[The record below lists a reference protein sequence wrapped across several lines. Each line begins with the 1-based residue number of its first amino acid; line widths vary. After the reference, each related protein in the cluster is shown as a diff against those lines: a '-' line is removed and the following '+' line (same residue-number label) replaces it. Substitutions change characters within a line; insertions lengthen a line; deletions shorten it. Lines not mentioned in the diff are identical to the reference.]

1 MTKSKKKNLRQA
13 NRKHT
18 IIQLILIVFIIG
30 IANFISS
37 EWFFRLDLTAEKRYS
52 LHDNSKD
59 VLKNVDDVLYI
70 KVYLDGKNMPV
81 GFKRLQRRVKELLD
95 DFRTYTPHIEYDFID
110 PFIDPDFE
118 VQRDVY
124 YQLIGK
130 GLIPTN
136 VQMGGGS
143 DYKEQVLFPGAL
155 ISYKE
160 TDYPVNFFVDDI
172 NLKGQQSF
180 DRTYSELESNFVR
193 AIWMLTRHQKQKIA
207 FIEGHD
213 ELDEHQTTDI
223 MVALS
228 EYYEIHRLK
237 IDGVLNSL
245 NNYRAVVVAKPQA
258 RISEKDKY
266 ILDQYIMNG
275 GRVLWLIEWMQIS
288 MDSLTHK
295 PYEMALINDINL
307 DDQLFRY
314 GVRINPDLVQDL
326 KCLNIPVVVNMIGGE
341 PQFKPMPWYF
351 FPLIVPDTL
360 QSHPINRNVSRI
372 RTHFVSSI
380 DTVGE
385 NVNIQKTVLL
395 RTSKYSKSL
404 MAPVEV
410 SLDVLNEAP
419 ELASFNQ
426 PHRSVAVLLEGVFD
440 SNFDMRIPPEIEMN
454 PDIDFKRK
462 SEPTKMIVIS
472 DGDLLRNEVR
482 KLGDKIQTYVL
493 GEDKYYQE
501 QYCPGNKEF
510 ILNCIN
516 YLCEDESLIQMRM
529 REIKLRELNHTKVK
543 TEGVKWVWI
552 NTIVPIS
559 IMLII
564 GIGLLLFRKFKYGR
578 QKTQKI

>member
-1 MTKSKKKNLRQA
+1 MKKSGKNNLRKA
-13 NRKHT
+13 NRKHSL
-18 IIQLILIVFIIG
+18 IQLFLIILI
-30 IANFISS
+30 IAALNFIAT

-52 LHDNSKD
+52 LHQNSKE
-59 VLKNVDDVLYI
+59 VLNGIDDVLYV

-81 GFKRLQRRVKELLD
+81 GFNRLQRRVKELLD
-95 DFRTYTPHIEYDFID
+95 DFRVYSPHIEYDFID
-110 PFIDPDFE
+110 PFDDPDFE

-130 GLIPTN
+130 GLIPTS

-143 DYKEQVLFPGAL
+143 DYKEQVLFPGAV
-155 ISYKE
+155 IRYRE
-160 TDYPVNFFVDDI
+160 TDYPINFFVDDI
-172 NLKGQQSF
+172 NNQGQQSF
-180 DRTYSELESNFVR
+180 DRTYSELESNFIR

-223 MVALS
+223 MVALA
-228 EYYEIHRLK
+228 EYYEVHRLK
-237 IDGVLNSL
+237 IAGVLNALDDYS
-245 NNYRAVVVAKPQA
+245 AVIVAKPQS
-258 RISEKDKY
+258 RINEKDKFV
-266 ILDQYIMNG
+266 LDQYIMNG
-275 GRVLWLIEWMQIS
+275 GRVLWLIEWMSVS

-295 PYEMALINDINL
+295 PFEMALINDINL

-360 QSHPINRNVSRI
+360 QNHPINRNVSRI

-380 DTVGE
+380 DTVGDDL
-385 NVNIQKTVLL
+385 NIKKTALL
-395 RTSKYSKSL
+395 RTSQYSKSL

-410 SLDVLNEAP
+410 SLDILNQPP
-419 ELASFNQ
+419 ELASFNR
-426 PHRSVAVLLEGVFD
+426 PHRTIAVLLEGVFE
-440 SNFDMRIPPEIEMN
+440 SNFDMRIPPEIAMDQ
-454 PDIDFKRK
+454 DINFKPK

-472 DGDLLRNEVR
+472 DGDMIRNEVR
-482 KLGDKIQTYVL
+482 KLGDKMQTYVL

-529 REIKLRELNHTKVK
+529 REIKLRELNHTKVRA
-543 TEGVKWVWI
+543 EGVKWVWI
-552 NTIVPIS
+552 NTIVPVS
-559 IMLII
+559 IILLI
-564 GIGLLLFRKFKYGR
+564 GIGLVMFRRYKFGR
-578 QKTQKI
+578 IKKI

>member
-1 MTKSKKKNLRQA
+1 MKKSGKNNLRKA
-13 NRKHT
+13 NRKHSL
-18 IIQLILIVFIIG
+18 IQLFLIILI
-30 IANFISS
+30 IAALNFIAT

-52 LHDNSKD
+52 LHQNSKE
-59 VLKNVDDVLYI
+59 VLNGIDDVLYV

-95 DFRTYTPHIEYDFID
+95 DFRVYSPHIEYDFID
-110 PFIDPDFE
+110 PFDDPDFE

-143 DYKEQVLFPGAL
+143 DYKEQVLFPGAV
-155 ISYKE
+155 IRYRE
-160 TDYPVNFFVDDI
+160 TDYPINFFVDDI
-172 NLKGQQSF
+172 NNQGQQSF
-180 DRTYSELESNFVR
+180 DRTYSELESNFIR

-223 MVALS
+223 MVALA
-228 EYYEIHRLK
+228 EYYEVHRLK
-237 IDGVLNSL
+237 IAGVLNALDDYS
-245 NNYRAVVVAKPQA
+245 AVIVAKPQS
-258 RISEKDKY
+258 RINEKDKFV
-266 ILDQYIMNG
+266 LDQYIMNG
-275 GRVLWLIEWMQIS
+275 GRVLWLIEWMSVS

-295 PYEMALINDINL
+295 PFEMALINDINL

-360 QSHPINRNVSRI
+360 QNHPINRNVSRI

-380 DTVGE
+380 DTVGDDL
-385 NVNIQKTVLL
+385 NIKKTALL
-395 RTSKYSKSL
+395 RTSQYSKSL

-410 SLDVLNEAP
+410 SLDILNQPP
-419 ELASFNQ
+419 ELASFNR
-426 PHRSVAVLLEGVFD
+426 PHRTIAVLLEGVFE
-440 SNFDMRIPPEIEMN
+440 SNFDMRIPPEIAMDQ
-454 PDIDFKRK
+454 DINFKPK

-472 DGDLLRNEVR
+472 DGDMIRNEVR
-482 KLGDKIQTYVL
+482 KLGDKMQTYVL

-529 REIKLRELNHTKVK
+529 REIKLRELNHTKVRA
-543 TEGVKWVWI
+543 EGVKWVWI
-552 NTIVPIS
+552 NTIVPVS
-559 IMLII
+559 IILLI
-564 GIGLLLFRKFKYGR
+564 GIGLVMFRRYKFGR
-578 QKTQKI
+578 IKKI

>member
-1 MTKSKKKNLRQA
+1 MKKSGKNNLRKA
-13 NRKHT
+13 NRKHSL
-18 IIQLILIVFIIG
+18 IQLFLIILI
-30 IANFISS
+30 IAALNFIAT

-52 LHDNSKD
+52 LHQNSKE
-59 VLKNVDDVLYI
+59 VLNGIDDVLYV

-81 GFKRLQRRVKELLD
+81 GFNRLQRRVKELLD
-95 DFRTYTPHIEYDFID
+95 DFRVYSPHIEYDFID
-110 PFIDPDFE
+110 PFDDPDFE

-143 DYKEQVLFPGAL
+143 DYKEQVLFPGAV
-155 ISYKE
+155 IRYRE
-160 TDYPVNFFVDDI
+160 TDYPINFFVDDI
-172 NLKGQQSF
+172 NNQGQQSF
-180 DRTYSELESNFVR
+180 DRTYSELESNFIR

-223 MVALS
+223 MVALA
-228 EYYEIHRLK
+228 EYYEVHRLK
-237 IDGVLNSL
+237 IAGVLNALDDYS
-245 NNYRAVVVAKPQA
+245 AVIVAKPQS
-258 RISEKDKY
+258 RINEKDKFV
-266 ILDQYIMNG
+266 LDQYIMNG
-275 GRVLWLIEWMQIS
+275 GRVLWLIEWMSVS

-295 PYEMALINDINL
+295 PFEMALINDINL

-360 QSHPINRNVSRI
+360 QNHPINRNVSRI

-380 DTVGE
+380 DTVGDDL
-385 NVNIQKTVLL
+385 NIKKTALL
-395 RTSKYSKSL
+395 RTSQYSKSL

-410 SLDVLNEAP
+410 SLDILNQPP
-419 ELASFNQ
+419 ELASFNR
-426 PHRSVAVLLEGVFD
+426 PHRTIAVLLEGVFE
-440 SNFDMRIPPEIEMN
+440 SNFDMRIPPEIAMDQ
-454 PDIDFKRK
+454 DINFKPK

-472 DGDLLRNEVR
+472 DGDMIRNEVR
-482 KLGDKIQTYVL
+482 KLGDKMQTYVL

-501 QYCPGNKEF
+501 QFCPGNKEF

-529 REIKLRELNHTKVK
+529 REIKLRELNHTKVRA
-543 TEGVKWVWI
+543 EGVKWVWI
-552 NTIVPIS
+552 NTIVPVS
-559 IMLII
+559 IILLI
-564 GIGLLLFRKFKYGR
+564 GIGLVMFRRYKFGR
-578 QKTQKI
+578 IKKI